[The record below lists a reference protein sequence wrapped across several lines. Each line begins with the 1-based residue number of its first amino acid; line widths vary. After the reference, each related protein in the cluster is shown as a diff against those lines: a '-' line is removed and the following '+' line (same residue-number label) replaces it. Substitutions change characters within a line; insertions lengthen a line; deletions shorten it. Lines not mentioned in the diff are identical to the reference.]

1 MPVTYEI
8 DRERRLIRTRCVGP
22 VTLPEVLEH
31 FDVLQRDPACP
42 ERLDVVLDLSEQVTL
57 PEADQLRTVAARIAE
72 VRNLRFGRL
81 AIVVDR
87 DSMFG
92 MARMFEV
99 FAEAQFA
106 ASKVFR
112 SWDEAERWVVA
123 QPGASA

>member
-1 MPVTYEI
+1 
-8 DRERRLIRTRCVGP
+8 
-22 VTLPEVLEH
+22 
-31 FDVLQRDPACP
+31 
-42 ERLDVVLDLSEQVTL
+42 
-57 PEADQLRTVAARIAE
+57 
-72 VRNLRFGRL
+72 
-81 AIVVDR
+81 
-87 DSMFG
+87 